1 MDNQFKLWI
10 KDEMKAI
17 SVDIS
22 EKQTEQFYQY
32 YTMLIEWNKVMNL
45 TAITDMS
52 QVISKHFVDSLTL
65 VKAVPELLKSDSVT
79 ENDDRL
85 KVMDLGTGAGFPG
98 IPLKIVFPGLRITL
112 ADSLN
117 KRINFLNEVISALGL
132 TKIET
137 IHGRAE
143 YLGRDGAY
151 REKYDLCVSRAVAN
165 LSTLSEYCIPFVKQ
179 GGYFIAYKSGNI
191 EEELL
196 QAKKAIGILGSWI
209 EDVIAF
215 RLPGADAERS
225 LVKVKKISGISMKYP
240 RKAGVPGKEPLK

>member
-10 KDEMKAI
+10 KDEMKTI

-32 YTMLIEWNKVMNL
+32 YTMLMEWNKVMNL
-45 TAITDMS
+45 TAITDMP

-65 VKAVPELLKSDSVT
+65 VKAVPELLKSDSVA
-79 ENDDRL
+79 ENNDRL

-117 KRINFLNEVISALGL
+117 KRINFLNEVISALEL
-132 TKIET
+132 KEIET

-143 YLGRDGAY
+143 DLGRDGDY
-151 REKYDLCVSRAVAN
+151 REKYDLCISRAVAN